1 MTNYNINLAYDKRTI
16 DDNGFMH
23 IPNCVF
29 TEEGIE
35 EYLGSEIPECEAFG
49 LKPDMVYRVYRPLSV
64 LEEAVSTF
72 NNLPVLDKHVPVF
85 ANLPN
90 KESWYGTT
98 GEQSEIRKDPGKP
111 AQLIGNM
118 VIYLQEAIDGI
129 NENRLKSLSAGYH
142 RKHRNESGVWEGK
155 PYDLVL
161 EEIKGNHIAFVS
173 MPRIANAMIGDSKL
187 KREVAKMAHNLKSQI
202 AKVLGFDSTAKDNA
216 SVQKDHD
223 INVLRMRQLELLDNI
238 DALDESGRAELK
250 EISAMLNAL
259 LGEISGDA
267 ESPETRKEHERAG
280 LLEYWNKKGK
290 NEKESKSQADYDRGT
305 GLREYYGKDE
315 SAEERKMH
323 EGAGLREYWH
333 KEGKGKPDTPAE
345 SKFDRGTGFR
355 EYFGEDSFEEF
366 TKELIAHMLPILK
379 EQLTIETDEKA
390 EAVKD
395 AEAIMGNNIDKKELG
410 KDSDAVYAT
419 ILKSIGMDS
428 AAYKTAGEKKAAVKM
443 YLQTRGTYRVNRT
456 PNTMIGM
463 DGTANLQN
471 DHTFAA
477 LSKIKGV

>member
-1 MTNYNINLAYDKRTI
+1 MMNYNINLAYDKRTI

-23 IPNCVF
+23 IPNCIF
-29 TEEGIE
+29 TEEGVE
-35 EYLGSEIPECEAFG
+35 EYLGSEIPEWEVFG
-49 LKPDMVYRVYRPLSV
+49 LKPDQIYRVYRPLSV
-64 LEEAVSTF
+64 LEASVNTF

-85 ANLPN
+85 SNLPN
-90 KESWYGTT
+90 KDSWYGTT
-98 GEQSEIRKDPGKP
+98 GEQSEIRKEPGKP
-111 AQLIGNM
+111 AQLVGNM
-118 VIYLQEAIDGI
+118 VIYLQEAIDAI

-187 KREVAKMAHNLKSQI
+187 KREVTKMAYNLKSQI
-202 AKVLGFDSTAKDNA
+202 AKVLGFDSMAKDDKT
-216 SVQKDHD
+216 VQKDND
-223 INVLRMRQLELLDNI
+223 INVLRTRQLELLDNI
-238 DALDESGRAELK
+238 DALDETGRAELK
-250 EISAMLNAL
+250 EISAILNAL
-259 LGEISGDA
+259 LGEISGDD

-290 NEKESKSQADYDRGT
+290 NEKESNSQADYDRGT

-333 KEGKGKPDTPAE
+333 KKGKGKPDTAAE
-345 SKFDRGTGFR
+345 AKFDRGTGFR

-379 EQLTIETDEKA
+379 EQLMLETDEKD

-395 AEAIMGNNIDKKELG
+395 AEAVMGNNIDKKELG
-410 KDSDAVYAT
+410 KDSNKIYET
-419 ILKSIGMDS
+419 ILKAIGMDS
-428 AAYKTAGEKKAAVKM
+428 AAYRTAGEKKAAVKM
-443 YLQTRGTYRVNRT
+443 YLQTRGTSRMAKPSIPV
-456 PNTMIGM
+456 IGM
-463 DGTANLQN
+463 DSAGNLQN
-471 DHTFAA
+471 DA
-477 LSKIKGV
+477 LFSAISKIKGV

>member
-1 MTNYNINLAYDKRTI
+1 MKSYHINLAYDKRTV

-49 LKPDMVYRVYRPLSV
+49 LKPDQVYRVYRPLAV

-85 ANLPN
+85 SNLPN
-90 KESWYGTT
+90 KDSWYGAT
-98 GEQSEIRKDPGKP
+98 GEQSEIRKEKGKP
-111 AQLIGNM
+111 AQLVGNM
-118 VIYLQEAIDGI
+118 VIYLQEAIDAI

-142 RKHRNESGVWEGK
+142 RKHSNESGVWEGK

-161 EEIKGNHIAFVS
+161 TEIKGNHIAFVS

-202 AKVLGFDSTAKDNA
+202 AKILGFDSTAKDND
-216 SVQKDHD
+216 SVQKDND
-223 INVLRMRQLELLDNI
+223 INVLRARQLELLEK
-238 DALDESGRAELK
+238 DALEASEWAELK

-259 LGEISGDA
+259 LGEIAGDD
-267 ESPETRKEHERAG
+267 EGPEIRKEHERAG

-290 NEKESKSQADYDRGT
+290 NEKESKSQADYDKGT
-305 GLREYYGKDE
+305 GLRQYYGKDE
-315 SAEERKMH
+315 SAEKRKMH

-345 SKFDRGTGFR
+345 AKFDRGTGFR
-355 EYFGEDSFEEF
+355 EYFGEDGFEEF
-366 TKELIAHMLPILK
+366 TKELISHMLPMLK
-379 EQLTIETDEKA
+379 EELRMETDEKEEAVRDA
-390 EAVKD
+390 EAV
-395 AEAIMGNNIDKKELG
+395 MGDNIDKKELG

-443 YLQTRGTYRVNRT
+443 YLQTRGTARVNRT
-456 PNTMIGM
+456 PKPMIGM
-463 DGTANLQN
+463 DGAVNLQN